1 MDDLDHELRLR
12 LTKDAH
18 ASVTDLSQALNV
30 SRGTVQN
37 RIEKLWQRDVIRRF
51 TVELGQAEV
60 DHQISAFALLR
71 LKTDGDQAVRDTLYA
86 MAETRSAG
94 SSIWL

>member
-37 RIEKLWQRDVIRRF
+37 RIEKLCQRDVIRRF
-51 TVELGQAEV
+51 TVELCQAEV